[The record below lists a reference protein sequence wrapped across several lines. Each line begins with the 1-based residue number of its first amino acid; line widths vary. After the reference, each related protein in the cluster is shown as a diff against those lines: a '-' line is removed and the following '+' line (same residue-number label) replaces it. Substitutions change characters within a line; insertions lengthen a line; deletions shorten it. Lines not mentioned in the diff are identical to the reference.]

1 MNSAVF
7 ALFDEE
13 IFLVRSGGTQPGSL
27 VGQML
32 NILFR
37 TSINILR
44 WSASNDE
51 GGDDKCRQWS
61 RVGQEL

>member
-1 MNSAVF
+1 MIDVSVV
-7 ALFDEE
+7 LYL
-13 IFLVRSGGTQPGSL
+13 LVRFGGTQPGSL

-37 TSINILR
+37 TSINIFR
-44 WSASNDE
+44 WSASDDDE